1 MSAHEG
7 RMKAEGLTLWLVE
20 TRDDGAVLS
29 RPVIVT
35 GEVIFGA
42 CLDPLPPEL
51 LARCVPFADG
61 GGGAAVGKEG
71 A

>member
-20 TRDDGAVLS
+20 TRDDGAILS

-51 LARCVPFADG
+51 LARCVPLDAAADDG
-61 GGGAAVGKEG
+61 GGKEG

>member
-51 LARCVPFADG
+51 LARCVPLDVAE
-61 GGGAAVGKEG
+61 GGAAGKEG